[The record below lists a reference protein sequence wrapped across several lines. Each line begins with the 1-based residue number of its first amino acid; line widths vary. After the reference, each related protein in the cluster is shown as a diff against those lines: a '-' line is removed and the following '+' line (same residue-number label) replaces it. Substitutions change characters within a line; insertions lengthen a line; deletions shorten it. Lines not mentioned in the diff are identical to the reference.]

1 MDTSLLIISWTLSS
15 LSRWSLLGYVPCAS
29 TCTHPLLLLNNNVV
43 AVIPV
48 YYYRHS
54 INLFLMLFC
63 CYFAVDFCFR
73 LGFSIPVNLF
83 KPQEHSL
90 LFLQCYYLVI
100 LSPIEFS
107 SVLPDNF
114 LLVYSTPPH
123 FKVGQLSKWSL
134 LLTVSPHVLLFAWHL
149 DLSGRTRLQQLC
161 YKILP
166 QYLNDVLFWFRWDTY
181 YRLH

>member
-15 LSRWSLLGYVPCAS
+15 LSRWSLLGYVPCAL

-83 KPQEHSL
+83 KPITISH
-90 LFLQCYYLVI
+90 VI
-100 LSPIEFS
+100 ANYFFNAILIVTISPINIWSALLENFPLCFCWYILVGLQSYLYPCS
-107 SVLPDNF
+107 S
-114 LLVYSTPPH
+114 
-123 FKVGQLSKWSL
+123 LS
-134 LLTVSPHVLLFAWHL
+134 HRHRR
-149 DLSGRTRLQQLC
+149 RTRPRSSTHVPVH
-161 YKILP
+161 YGNHP
-166 QYLNDVLFWFRWDTY
+166 DPTDHRPAGSP
-181 YRLH
+181 